1 MELEKKWVEYDFN
14 PFLLFDKDGK
24 IKYVNTE
31 AQFLLGSASS
41 KELFELASSYAPLSY
56 GFKTTFLD
64 LEYGRF
70 KFFGITVGYEDDD
83 EIGIML
89 YRFPILN
96 NQVPK
101 KPKGEIVNIYT
112 VIDLCI
118 SSNSIGNNIKF
129 TKEFDPTIP
138 DILTDSNML
147 VKILNNIYKCFLE
160 NDHIH
165 TKVYFI
171 IGEYIRYDDKKYPLF
186 SIKISSKKINKEH
199 TKELK
204 TLIKDSCFY
213 IDITQNSIS
222 INIPIITS

>member
-1 MELEKKWVEYDFN
+1 MELEKKWIEYEFN

-24 IKYVNTE
+24 VLYVNTE

-83 EIGIML
+83 EIGLML
-89 YRFPILN
+89 YRFPVLN

-101 KPKGEIVNIYT
+101 KPQGEIVNIYT

-118 SSNSIGNNIKF
+118 SSNSIGKEIKW

-138 DILTDSNML
+138 DIITDSNML
-147 VKILNNIYKCFLE
+147 VKVLNHIYKCFLI
-160 NDHIH
+160 NDQIH
-165 TKVYFI
+165 TKVNFL

-186 SIKISSKKINKEH
+186 CIKVSSENIDDTH
-199 TKELK
+199 LKELK
-204 TLIKDSCFY
+204 EIIKESCFY
-213 IDITQNSIS
+213 LDIGHDFIS
-222 INIPIITS
+222 INIPIITD